1 MTDEA
6 LDLPKT
12 ISMVGEL
19 PGLRA
24 CLLNTVDGL
33 KLTGNLDDQNQEQAI
48 SALMPALFQQAQ
60 SKLASARLGTL
71 ETITLSC
78 GQGQLST
85 FIQGNFCLTVLHDNR
100 PFKPGV
106 REKVQAVI
114 SELVTLT
121 RKNHPL

>member
-1 MTDEA
+1 MTDET
-6 LDLPKT
+6 LDLAKT
-12 ISMVGEL
+12 IRMVGAL

-24 CLLNTVDGL
+24 CLLNTTEGL
-33 KLTGNLDDQNQEQAI
+33 KLAGSLDDPSQEQAI
-48 SALMPALFQQAQ
+48 SALMPELFEQAR
-60 SKLASARLGTL
+60 SKLANMHLGRL
-71 ETITLSC
+71 ETITLYC
-78 GQGQLST
+78 GRHQLST
-85 FIQGNFCLTVLHDNR
+85 FIQEKFCLTVLHDNR